1 MKTDIRLIYKR
12 EYERIVHWVESHS
25 KGYRQNLAVLGRPFI
40 GKTFIISKILDNLP
54 DGVTSVLIDAKEIDK
69 TYLIRSFSNSLLA
82 SYLRGRCDSSN
93 LEEKLRQVELGLP
106 NTVAYIRSHINHQA
120 DFEMIFDLL
129 TIFIRESR
137 KRGLL
142 VIEHFEQLESLWGR
156 EVFSLLAKKIMEMK
170 DVMFIITSSS
180 ISRAKAI
187 LQRDLSL
194 LFGNFE
200 EIILTPPSPI
210 SCQDY
215 MGRALPGLSSQ
226 AQKFIYRFT
235 GGSPFYMDILCRK
248 IRSSFSS
255 KLEGEWAVIKEVI
268 YEEIFSNYGL
278 INQHF
283 IRWISSLTDGP
294 RGPQVPT
301 FLLASTQEPRI
312 DSLAHRFGWH
322 RNLLE
327 HKIDVLKEEGLVY
340 VDHDSLFF
348 EDYLFKF
355 WIRNV
360 YRLRVENAGIG
371 EQFFRRM
378 AMDLIENEIEDFLN
392 QDSIPHEERIRLL
405 FNRFRSEFIIMP
417 DGKKRRF
424 YKFVNIEKI
433 DSCDWMY
440 VAISENGYKWL
451 YAYRVAWTE
460 SDAFEFKSVADNLKH
475 MIQRKIMISLE
486 CFSSPVKVIAK
497 ESNVWLWDQRVLNYL
512 LSLHGIGEILW

>member
-12 EYERIVHWVESHS
+12 EYERIVHWVNSHS
-25 KGYRQNLAVLGRPFI
+25 KGYRQNLAILGRPFI
-40 GKTFIISKILDNLP
+40 GKTFIISRILDNLP
-54 DGVTSVLIDAKEIDK
+54 ESVVSVLIDAKEIDK

-82 SYLRGRCDSSN
+82 SYLRGKCDSSD
-93 LEEKLRQVELGLP
+93 LEEKLRQVESILP
-106 NTVAYIRSHINHQA
+106 NTVNRIRSRINQHA

-129 TIFIRESR
+129 WAFIKESG
-137 KRGLL
+137 KQALL
-142 VIEHFEQLESLWGR
+142 VVEHFEQLESLWGK

-170 DVMFIITSSS
+170 NVMFIITSSS

-187 LQRDLSL
+187 LQHELSL

-200 EIILTPPSPI
+200 EIVLDAPSPI
-210 SCQDY
+210 SCRDY
-215 MGRALPGLSSQ
+215 MGRVLPTLSSQ

-248 IRSSFSS
+248 IRN
-255 KLEGEWAVIKEVI
+255 LLPELQREWSVIKEVI
-268 YEEIFSNYGL
+268 YEEIFSDYGL

-301 FLLASTQEPRI
+301 FLLASTQEPKL
-312 DSLAHRFGWH
+312 DSLAQRFGWH

-327 HKIDVLKEEGLVY
+327 HKIDVLREKGLVY
-340 VDHDSLFF
+340 VDHDNLFF

-360 YRLRVENAGIG
+360 YRLRIENSGVG
-371 EQFFRRM
+371 EQYFRRV
-378 AMDLIENEIEDFLN
+378 AMDLIENEIKEFLE
-392 QDSIPHEERIRLL
+392 QDSISHEERIKLL

-417 DGKKRRF
+417 DRKKRRF
-424 YKFVNIEKI
+424 YRFVDIEKI
-433 DSCDWMY
+433 GSYDWMY
-440 VAISENGYKWL
+440 MAISEEGYKWL
-451 YAYRVAWTE
+451 YAYRIAWTE
-460 SDAFEFKSVADNLKH
+460 SDAFEFKSVVDNLRN
-475 MIQRKIMISLE
+475 MVQRKIMISLE
-486 CFSSPVKVIAK
+486 RFSSPVKVIAK
-497 ESNVWLWDQRVLNYL
+497 EGNIWTWNQKLLNYL